1 MQLTAEQWQTQ
12 RWEREVEQRNRA
24 LSDEEL
30 DSMMPTEGYKVLEQP
45 AGYAPIRTPA
55 RKLMATP
62 TPLGGTPMYQ
72 IPEEDHQQKFD
83 VPIEMEGL
91 PEMKPEDQQY
101 FGKLLKVHTGLC
113 ILLAVGRPASTL
125 LPGLICL
132 CYFRGKELHLQSSV
146 VYSVCLKP
154 TDALL
159 SCCLSSINQGHLL
172 LYVCEVIEYSIQ
184 MVSFDALH
192 RMLMTKS

>member
-1 MQLTAEQWQTQ
+1 MCPPAIAADSCAWGLVAVGHSHILDVSSVQMQLTAEQWQTQ

-30 DSMMPTEGYKVLEQP
+30 DSMMPTEGYKVLEAP
-45 AGYAPIRTPA
+45 PGYAPIRTPA

-62 TPLGGTPMYQ
+62 TPMGGTPMYQ

-101 FGKLLKVHTGLC
+101 FGKLLKVFLAPLFLMPHASFCMHTYC
-113 ILLAVGRPASTL
+113 QHCNVVTA
-125 LPGLICL
+125 
-132 CYFRGKELHLQSSV
+132 QS
-146 VYSVCLKP
+146 
-154 TDALL
+154 
-159 SCCLSSINQGHLL
+159 NQLL
-172 LYVCEVIEYSIQ
+172 LHCKREQTESKQAWWPMQLI
-184 MVSFDALH
+184 L
-192 RMLMTKS
+192 K